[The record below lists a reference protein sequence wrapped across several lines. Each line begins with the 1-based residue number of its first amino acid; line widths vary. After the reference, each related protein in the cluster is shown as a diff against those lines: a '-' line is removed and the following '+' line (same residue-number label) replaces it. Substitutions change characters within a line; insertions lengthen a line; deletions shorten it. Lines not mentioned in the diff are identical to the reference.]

1 MSARR
6 RKQELERLNEQL
18 RTINTQLRQQARA
31 GTLYAPGLTYAPTN
45 VAAPLPGTSF
55 GGNGAAAAAAELAA
69 RVAAVV
75 PVAPPAEPAA
85 AAASSSPAVSL
96 MSQDDEE
103 AGPEAAQCTQVGR
116 EGARRWQSR
125 AGAGSKAA
133 RARRGQRRALLP
145 CAPLDASEE
154 PTQRP
159 VFGVPSELCC
169 CARRGCGG

>member
-45 VAAPLPGTSF
+45 VAAPFPGTF

-69 RVAAVV
+69 RVAAAV

-85 AAASSSPAVSL
+85 AAASGTPAVSL

-103 AGPEAAQCTQVGR
+103 AGPEAAQCTQVGWG
-116 EGARRWQSR
+116 GAAHRWWPEMKGLDGGGRGPSAYHSPGAAAGICLPQHSSR
-125 AGAGSKAA
+125 PQTGS
-133 RARRGQRRALLP
+133 LLLNLRWY
-145 CAPLDASEE
+145 A
-154 PTQRP
+154 
-159 VFGVPSELCC
+159 
-169 CARRGCGG
+169 